1 MMRAKEFIYETDVND
16 KIDQP
21 KQTQQPELPFGKA
34 AGIPLDQHDMT
45 QPKEIEPFDPLKFI
59 AQLPVP
65 APKGKTQSQSSAGVS
80 QKPVQSK
87 INPADQYKAWMNQ
100 DQTMK
105 PQDRGK
111 LQNTVNQHFD
121 DPENMDK
128 ALSSTDSLHN
138 SWLLHQHM
146 DTNPKAQ
153 QRFLDAMRAAD
164 PQGTNPS
171 IQSRAQFLQDR
182 INVNN
187 EVRRLHSENPGGYKD
202 AYGNPI
208 TGDPVQ
214 AVRDTSKFPN
224 ADFPFQSRADA
235 LSGARQQNPLLYQA
249 VTNTNAL
256 TQPSYASSWPDIQ

>member
-1 MMRAKEFIYETDVND
+1 MMRAKEFIYETENTN
-16 KIDQP
+16 KIAEVAPGDP
-21 KQTQQPELPFGKA
+21 TDPFASRNKVGPELP
-34 AGIPLDQHDMT
+34 PLAPPSRTMSYSTRGNAMT
-45 QPKEIEPFDPLKFI
+45 QP
-59 AQLPVP
+59 PVS
-65 APKGKTQSQSSAGVS
+65 ASSGKTQSQSSA
-80 QKPVQSK
+80 QSK

-128 ALSSTDSLHN
+128 ALSSTDSLHS

>member
-1 MMRAKEFIYETDVND
+1 MRAKEFISESDTDD
-16 KIDQP
+16 KIDKP
-21 KQTQQPELPFGKA
+21 KLDQLPQLPFGKGP
-34 AGIPLDQHDMT
+34 GIPLDQHDMT
-45 QPKEIEPFDPLKFI
+45 EPKKIEPFDPLNAI
-59 AQLPVP
+59 AQMSVP
-65 APKGKTQSQSSAGVS
+65 APTGKTQSQTSAGVS
-80 QKPVQSK
+80 QRQVQSK
-87 INPADQYKAWMNQ
+87 MNPADQIKAWMDQ

-105 PQDRGK
+105 PQDRAK

-121 DPENMDK
+121 DPENMKK
-128 ALSSTDSLHN
+128 ALSSTDSLHS

-153 QRFLDAMRAAD
+153 QRFLDAMKASD

-202 AYGNPI
+202 TYGNPI

-214 AVRDTSKFPN
+214 AVRDTSKFPS

-235 LSGARQQNPLLYQA
+235 LAGAKQENPLLHQA

-256 TQPSYASSWPDIQ
+256 TQPSHASSWPDIQ